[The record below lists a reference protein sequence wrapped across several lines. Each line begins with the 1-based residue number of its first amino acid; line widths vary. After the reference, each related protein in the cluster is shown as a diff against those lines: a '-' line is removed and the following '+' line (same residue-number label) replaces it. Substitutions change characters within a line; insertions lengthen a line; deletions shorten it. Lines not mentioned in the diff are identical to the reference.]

1 MSLLLI
7 ASTPVLA
14 AGFDCKKAHTE
25 IEKTI
30 CSNDRLSTLDL
41 ELNQIFKLARMETKD
56 KQSLISGQSDW
67 LKNTRDLCKSADC
80 LQLVYINRISDLK
93 SKITTSPYEAGYFL
107 NPATD
112 KPLATLAEES
122 EIYVISG
129 YEPLKNVVSITVDR
143 PNSKVILVVS
153 SYEPTIWKI
162 SATPKTQ
169 IGAIFFGGNQT
180 IFSNKIAPLY
190 KEEIPYTTEIDNRNF
205 QTLLSKLN
213 DLIKVKNID
222 YFLGNYKIPS
232 TVVIDQFIR
241 EDKKTL
247 SLDGPKIQT
256 PKSNWEFDLLTDS
269 NKIEKWT
276 LQGPK
281 TQVDSNYVFQ
291 GRLLSSKTEKVF
303 SIKNHNF
310 EILNIKNG
318 NKYSPTMPMDF
329 PKISWPTDI
338 TYDAR
343 RNYYSIVSYGGE
355 GYLYRYNPD
364 QDLWIDFNSAKNFDI
379 SSIFYDKT
387 ADRYV
392 AWANFINRG
401 SLVIFDGDG
410 KYVSDKYL
418 TEKLE
423 GFGRLYDKGN
433 EAAAPLKI
441 VSNGNAIALI
451 AMSAGKVTHI
461 WLYDMETDKAILTYK
476 RATHVLNSQNGLL
489 VN

>member
-1 MSLLLI
+1 MLARKFIALLLLI
-7 ASTPVLA
+7 AFTPVLA

-30 CSNDRLSTLDL
+30 CSNNTLSTLDL
-41 ELNQIFKLARMETKD
+41 ELNQIFKLARIEAED
-56 KQSLISGQSDW
+56 KKSLISGQSDW

-93 SKITTSPYEAGYFL
+93 SKIATPPYEAGYIL

-153 SYEPTIWKI
+153 SYEPVLWKI
-162 SATPKTQ
+162 SATPNTH
-169 IGAIFFGGNQT
+169 ISAIFFGGKQT

-190 KEEIPYTTEIDNRNF
+190 EAEIPYATEVNNINF

-213 DLIKVKNID
+213 DMLKVKNID
-222 YFLGNYKIPS
+222 SFLGSYKIPS
-232 TVVIDQFIR
+232 VVVIDKIKK
-241 EDKKTL
+241 EDKKIL
-247 SLDGPKIQT
+247 SLNGSDTKAPKN
-256 PKSNWEFDLLTDS
+256 NWEFDLLT
-269 NKIEKWT
+269 NA
-276 LQGPK
+276 
-281 TQVDSNYVFQ
+281 N
-291 GRLLSSKTEKVF
+291 KTEKWSLTGPKAETKQSYLLQGKLLSPKKSELY
-303 SIKNHNF
+303 SIKNHNL
-310 EILNIKNG
+310 EILNLRN
-318 NKYSPTMPMDF
+318 NKAHTPPLPEDF
-329 PKISWPTDI
+329 PEISWPTDVA
-338 TYDAR
+338 YDSR
-343 RNYYSIVSYGGE
+343 RNYYSIISFGGE
-355 GYLYRYNPD
+355 GHLYRYNPD
-364 QDLWIDFNSAKNFDI
+364 KEMWIDFNSAKNFDI
-379 SSIFYDKT
+379 NSIFYDKKM
-387 ADRYV
+387 DRYV
-392 AWANFINRG
+392 AWANFTNRG

-418 TEKLE
+418 AEKLE

-433 EAAAPLKI
+433 EGAAPLKI

-476 RATHVLNSQNGLL
+476 RATHAIH
-489 VN
+489 